1 MGASACLA
9 MKVPGNVIGPLVV
22 ACSNLASLGIL
33 VLLLREK
40 GADGEPPVAPM
51 VNQEGYE
58 G

>member
-1 MGASACLA
+1 
-9 MKVPGNVIGPLVV
+9 MKVPGNVIGPLVI
-22 ACSNLASLGIL
+22 AISNLASLGIL

-40 GADGEPPVAPM
+40 MTSGEPPVAPV